1 MSRVSFIGIVLVLF
15 VTGCVASTKTVQ
27 PSLSA
32 PTAIIIA
39 ENPPAC
45 AEANMIYHSQLHEVL
60 LTGCRQTSPA
70 FVSGNGVNVI
80 WGRNGQQWHRVT
92 EGGPPLLI
100 LGGTAY
106 DEKRN
111 VVVLYGGYSLEKN
124 KCERETWEWDGQTWV
139 KKEAESPAACDHLKM
154 VYDASRGEVIL
165 FGGGDENTNLR
176 TEMWSWNG
184 TKWTL
189 INHSEPPGRG
199 HFGFLYDDTHQQI
212 LLYGGLAD
220 QVLDDFWTWKNGEW
234 QKINFP
240 GPGPL
245 SHLGMA
251 LHGNALIIFGGA
263 TSTSTLSSLSD
274 KTWKLTGGAWS
285 ELKLENHPSPRG
297 SPAMVYDPEQKKIVL
312 YGGVAPNRTDLNDT
326 WEWDGNQWH
335 CIVNCK

>member
-1 MSRVSFIGIVLVLF
+1 
-15 VTGCVASTKTVQ
+15 
-27 PSLSA
+27 
-32 PTAIIIA
+32 
-39 ENPPAC
+39 
-45 AEANMIYHSQLHEVL
+45 
-60 LTGCRQTSPA
+60 
-70 FVSGNGVNVI
+70 
-80 WGRNGQQWHRVT
+80 
-92 EGGPPLLI
+92 
-100 LGGTAY
+100 
-106 DEKRN
+106 
-111 VVVLYGGYSLEKN
+111 
-124 KCERETWEWDGQTWV
+124 
-139 KKEAESPAACDHLKM
+139 
-154 VYDASRGEVIL
+154 
-165 FGGGDENTNLR
+165 
-176 TEMWSWNG
+176 MWSWNG